1 MQLICKGTLKK
12 KISGYI
18 KAYKPNPA
26 VIRLLDWLMNII
38 DGLPV
43 FEYKQARW
51 IGKQYCNMDGE
62 NTYCA
67 TCSGC
72 NEEIVLWIYDSY
84 CPNCGAEMRD
94 SK

>member
-1 MQLICKGTLKK
+1 MQLICKETLKK

-26 VIRLLDWLMNII
+26 VIRLLDWVVNII

-43 FEYKQARW
+43 FEHKQGRYKKRDCTEC
-51 IGKQYCNMDGE
+51 GYPMP
-62 NTYCA
+62 T
-67 TCSGC
+67 
-72 NEEIVLWIYDSY
+72 DSY
-84 CPNCGAEMRD
+84 LDYIVESEIHYCYHCGAEMRD